1 MHKEVLFMINN
12 VYNYYL
18 STYAGKQ
25 LTKYDS
31 HKKSDLKD
39 IYNNIVNISRKSPLY
54 LINNT
59 EEVHKRAI
67 DLKETARDLKNIVSA
82 FDSSIDQNGIY
93 GKKIAAS
100 DNENILEVKYIS
112 DNEEPSTPSLEIRV
126 NKLASPQINT
136 GEHLPDTICKL
147 RPGSYTFDMHIASN
161 TYEFQFNINKGDTNT
176 DIQKKIARLFN
187 RSGIG
192 VDANII
198 DSPSGNKALEIRSQ
212 ATGVVEFT
220 GETFTISPGKDENS
234 KKLIKY
240 FGLDNIT
247 NMPENASFNINGIN
261 ETSSTN
267 TFTVNKEFEI
277 TLKDVTSEDDNPVHI
292 TFKQDAETLIDSTSE
307 LTNGYNNIL
316 TLVKDK
322 ADNSYEA
329 NKLANEIQ
337 SIIKRNRSE
346 LESCGIMI
354 DNNGYLSIDKAVMSQ
369 AAEEDGIESI
379 YRSLSD
385 FKENILNKANHIS
398 IDPMNFVNKTLISYP
413 NPVRSYANPYVTS
426 IYTGMMY
433 NGYV

>member
-1 MHKEVLFMINN
+1 MHKEVLFMINS

-39 IYNNIVNISRKSPLY
+39 IYNNIVNISKKSPLY
-54 LINNT
+54 FIDNT

-67 DLKETARDLKNIVSA
+67 DLKETARDLKNVVAA
-82 FDSSIDQNGIY
+82 FNSSIDQNGIY
-93 GKKIAAS
+93 GRKIAAS
-100 DNENILEVKYIS
+100 DNEDVLDVKYIS
-112 DNEEPSTPSLEIRV
+112 DNEEPSTPALEIKV

-136 GEHLPDTICKL
+136 GEYLPDTVCKL
-147 RPGSYTFDMHIASN
+147 PAGSYTFDMRIASN
-161 TYEFQFNINKGDTNT
+161 TYEFQFNINKEDTNT

-198 DSPSGNKALEIRSQ
+198 GSPSGNKALEIRSQ

-220 GETFTISPGKDENS
+220 GETFTISPGKDES
-234 KKLIKY
+234 SQKLIKY

-247 NMPENASFNINGIN
+247 NMPENASFNINGLD

-277 TLKDVTSEDDNPVHI
+277 TLKDVTSFEDDPVHI
-292 TFKQDAETLIDSTSE
+292 SFKQDVETLIDSTSE
-307 LTNGYNNIL
+307 LTDGYNNIL
-316 TLVKDK
+316 ALVKDK
-322 ADNSYEA
+322 DNSYES

-346 LESCGIMI
+346 LESCGIKI
-354 DNNGYLSIDKAVMSQ
+354 NDDGYLSIDKAVMSQ

-379 YRSLSD
+379 YRSLAD
-385 FKENILNKANHIS
+385 FKDNILNKANHIS

-413 NPVRSYANPYVTS
+413 NPVRQYANPYVTS

>member
-1 MHKEVLFMINN
+1 MING

-39 IYNNIVNISRKSPLY
+39 IYNNIINISKKSPLY
-54 LINNT
+54 FIDNT

-67 DLKETARDLKNIVSA
+67 DLKETARDLKNVVAA

-93 GKKIAAS
+93 DKKIAAS
-100 DNENILEVKYIS
+100 DNENVLDVTYIS
-112 DNEEPSTPSLEIRV
+112 DNEEPTTPSLEIKV
-126 NKLASPQINT
+126 NNLASPQINT
-136 GEHLPDTICKL
+136 GEYLPDSTCKL
-147 RPGSYTFDMHIASN
+147 PAGSYTFDMRIASN
-161 TYEFQFNINKGDTNT
+161 TYEFQFNINKEDTNT
-176 DIQKKIARLFN
+176 AIQKKIARLFN
-187 RSGIG
+187 RSRIG

-198 DSPSGNKALEIRSQ
+198 ESPSGNKALEIRSQ
-212 ATGVVEFT
+212 ATGVVEYT
-220 GETFTISPGKDENS
+220 GQTFTISPGKDESS

-247 NMPENASFNINGIN
+247 NMPENASFNINGLD
-261 ETSSTN
+261 ETSTTN

-277 TLKDVTSEDDNPVHI
+277 TLKDVTSAEDEPVHI
-292 TFKQDAETLIDSTSE
+292 SFKQDVETLIDSTSE
-307 LTNGYNNIL
+307 LTNGYNSIL
-316 TLVKDK
+316 ALVKDK
-322 ADNSYEA
+322 ADNSYES

-337 SIIKRNRSE
+337 AIIKRNRSE
-346 LESCGIMI
+346 LESCGIKI
-354 DNNGYLSIDKAVMSQ
+354 DDNGYLSIDRAVMSQ

-379 YRSLSD
+379 YKSLAD
-385 FKENILNKANHIS
+385 FKGNILNKANHIS

>member
-1 MHKEVLFMINN
+1 MINS

-39 IYNNIVNISRKSPLY
+39 IYNNIVNISKKSPLY
-54 LINNT
+54 FIDNT

-67 DLKETARDLKNIVSA
+67 DLKETARDLKNVVAA
-82 FDSSIDQNGIY
+82 FNSSIDQNGIY
-93 GKKIAAS
+93 GRKIAAS
-100 DNENILEVKYIS
+100 DNEDVLDVKYIS
-112 DNEEPSTPSLEIRV
+112 DNEEPSTPALEIKV

-136 GEHLPDTICKL
+136 GEYLPDTVCKL
-147 RPGSYTFDMHIASN
+147 PAGSYTFDMRIASN
-161 TYEFQFNINKGDTNT
+161 TYEFQFNINKEDTNT

-198 DSPSGNKALEIRSQ
+198 GSPSGNKALEIRSQ

-220 GETFTISPGKDENS
+220 GETFTISPGKDES
-234 KKLIKY
+234 SQKLIKY

-247 NMPENASFNINGIN
+247 NMPENASFNINGLD

-277 TLKDVTSEDDNPVHI
+277 TLKDVTSFEDDPVHI
-292 TFKQDAETLIDSTSE
+292 SFKQDVETLIDSTSE
-307 LTNGYNNIL
+307 LTDGYNNIL
-316 TLVKDK
+316 ALVKDK
-322 ADNSYEA
+322 DNSYES

-346 LESCGIMI
+346 LESCGIKI
-354 DNNGYLSIDKAVMSQ
+354 NDDGYLSIDKAVMSQ

-379 YRSLSD
+379 YRSLAD
-385 FKENILNKANHIS
+385 FKDNILNKANHIS

-413 NPVRSYANPYVTS
+413 NPVRQYANPYVTS